1 MTIRLLKIAAQ
12 IIFLDRQ
19 IKLNTRNL
27 KIIAYD
33 QENYKNKHGALFLN
47 KLRLPTG
54 EIHVRHM
61 TSSIMSFVL
70 PWSRDSSWITNHRF
84 MSITSGE
91 GL

>member
-1 MTIRLLKIAAQ
+1 MTIKLLKIAAQ
-12 IIFLDRQ
+12 IICLDRQ
-19 IKLNTRNL
+19 INLNTWNL

-33 QENYKNKHGALFLN
+33 QENYKNKHGALFSN

-61 TSSIMSFVL
+61 ASSIISFVL
-70 PWSRDSSWITNHRF
+70 PWLLDNSWITNHRF

-91 GL
+91 